1 MENEKKDYSKTVNL
15 PKTDFQMKA
24 NLAQREPD
32 FLKEL
37 YDAKIYE
44 KMRAKNQGKKKFI
57 LHDGPP
63 YANGNMHSGH
73 ALNKILKDF
82 ILKYKNMKG
91 FDTPYTPGWD
101 CHGLPIETQ
110 CLKELKTDKHK
121 VDKKVFRQQASD
133 FAKRFVSIQRE
144 GFKRLGVFA
153 DWEKPYLTLDPKYEA
168 SIVKVFGELVEKNYL
183 FRKKKPVYWCS
194 SCETALADAEVEY
207 ADVTSDSIFV
217 KFKIVELSDALKDK
231 QNLLKDYSFFTC
243 SKIYCL

>member
-101 CHGLPIETQ
+101 CHLQKDSFLYKEKV
-110 CLKELKTDKHK
+110 LK
-121 VDKKVFRQQASD
+121 
-133 FAKRFVSIQRE
+133 
-144 GFKRLGVFA
+144 
-153 DWEKPYLTLDPKYEA
+153 DWEYLQ
-168 SIVKVFGELVEKNYL
+168 IGKNL
-183 FRKKKPVYWCS
+183 ILHWILNMKH
-194 SCETALADAEVEY
+194 
-207 ADVTSDSIFV
+207 
-217 KFKIVELSDALKDK
+217 
-231 QNLLKDYSFFTC
+231 Q
-243 SKIYCL
+243 